1 MNSAHVHQKI
11 RDIFPVL
18 HVRLCFLSK
27 QSMLKEPDEKLT
39 ICPTVNRHLMV
50 DPALLSEGP
59 DSVFPPYGS
68 RGMYCMGLQV

>member
-1 MNSAHVHQKI
+1 MCQEI

-18 HVRLCFLSK
+18 HVRLFS
-27 QSMLKEPDEKLT
+27 LKNKACSRNHLETSDEKLT
-39 ICPTVNRHLMV
+39 ICPRVNRHLMV

-59 DSVFPPYGS
+59 DSAFLPYGS